1 MLQQDYTSSSSL
13 IGEMQSNKTNK
24 DDKLKTSIKKKKI
37 ERKKTNYVSIQV
49 DKKEPKRISNQREY
63 LVRA

>member
-24 DDKLKTSIKKKKI
+24 DDKLKTSIKKKKN
-37 ERKKTNYVSIQV
+37 RKKE
-49 DKKEPKRISNQREY
+49 DKLCVHTSR
-63 LVRA
+63 